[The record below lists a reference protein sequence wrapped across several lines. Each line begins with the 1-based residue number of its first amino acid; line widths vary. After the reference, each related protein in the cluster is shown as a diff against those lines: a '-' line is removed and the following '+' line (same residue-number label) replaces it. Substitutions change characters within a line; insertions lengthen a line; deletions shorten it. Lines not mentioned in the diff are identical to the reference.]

1 MKQPVQEFVLQ
12 CGKFYLGPKD
22 AARVSGID
30 RAVRFLTRESAE
42 ERARELR
49 GSGVFQLPWEIVSL
63 AVSRGDAA

>member
-1 MKQPVQEFVLQ
+1 MKTPAQYVLR
-12 CGKFYLGPKD
+12 CGQFYLGPKD

-49 GSGVFQLPWEIVSL
+49 SSGVFQLPWEIVSL
-63 AVSRGDAA
+63 AIPKGDAA